1 MGMIASFFRVSP
13 KALQVLKANPDEAAD
28 LIFEMEE
35 IEELELDIDKS
46 WHGIYFLLSGVA
58 DLDEPADGHIG
69 RAVLGG
75 HELGEDYGYGPLRYF
90 EPDEVADIYNE
101 LKEISPDEFASRFDP
116 KKLSDHGIYPMHK
129 KWSEDDKA
137 YLVENYD
144 FLLRYYETA
153 ANNNEGMLM
162 LIQ

>member
-13 KALQVLKANPDEAAD
+13 KGLEVLKANPDEAAD

-35 IEELELDIDKS
+35 VEELELDIDKS
-46 WHGIYFLLSGVA
+46 WHGIYFLLSGMA
-58 DLDEPADGHIG
+58 DLDEPTEGHIG

-90 EPDEVADIYNE
+90 EPDEVAEIYNE
-101 LKEISPDEFASRFDP
+101 LKSISADELAGRFNP
-116 KKLSDHGIYPMHK
+116 ETLSEHGIYPMNK
-129 KWSEDDKA
+129 KWTEEDKD
-137 YLVENYD
+137 YLVDNYD

-153 ANNNEGMLM
+153 AKNNEGMLL